1 MIYIVTG
8 PVNSGKSTRLLSI
21 YNNTKNG
28 DGFYL
33 KKTFKGSVY
42 TGQEIIRLS
51 SGIKMPFSYLA
62 DFMPEVWDEAYRY
75 KHYSFSR
82 AALKFAEDIIAEN
95 FNPSYLD
102 EIGPIELAGEG
113 FYNIFIKL
121 LKTNKDIYTVVR
133 YECLSDIIKK
143 FNIKNYCIL

>member
-1 MIYIVTG
+1 MMYIITG

-33 KKTFKGSVY
+33 KKTFKGSLY

-62 DFMPEVWDEAYRY
+62 DFIPEYWDEACRY
-75 KHYSFSR
+75 KNYSFSR
-82 AALKFAEDIIAEN
+82 AALKFAEDIFAEN
-95 FNPSYLD
+95 FNPAFLD
-102 EIGPIELAGEG
+102 ELGPIELAGEG
-113 FYNIFIKL
+113 FYDIFNNL
-121 LKTNKDIYTVVR
+121 LKTNKDIYAVVR
-133 YECLSDIIKK
+133 YECLFDIINK
-143 FNIKNYCIL
+143 FDIKNYCIL